1 MIRSAGCV
9 FYCLTFA
16 SLKSPS
22 LSLLPLLPFLHFPY
36 DFLNGRPLDRFFPIF
51 CPWEMHMG
59 GDAFKEVGEMRRIV
73 IHVLGNE
80 DGETRRE
87 DLKVDREIRSLIA
100 VYIGREGIAFRDGDV
115 RFFDTDDRDEV
126 GAHLET
132 GEELRRL
139 PDGIQPGEVVEE
151 AELDDA
157 FIAIL
162 RRDEVAEAAGG
173 VGQHGSDQRGGDLN
187 NSAIFLFNLEVVG
200 SLLVQD
206 LHAFHEVGE
215 RSEEGFF
222 FDGDFADCFRNETG
236 GDNVDEVAL
245 IDLADID
252 LRLDCMFEH
261 TDGSLRGARDVESA
275 GEVIDC
281 TERDKTEGGG
291 TFYGYHAIDD
301 FIDRAITAHADD
313 IASFFCSDAGE
324 VCSIPGFFSQL
335 DGDVVIALCQC
346 RMEERDIAR
355 GSLASGGRIDDD
367 GASGGFCHG
376 YLLKKVWG
384 IRRCHE

>member
-1 MIRSAGCV
+1 
-9 FYCLTFA
+9 
-16 SLKSPS
+16 
-22 LSLLPLLPFLHFPY
+22 
-36 DFLNGRPLDRFFPIF
+36 
-51 CPWEMHMG
+51 MHMG
-59 GDAFKEVGEMRRIV
+59 GDAFEEVGEMRRIV
-73 IHVLGNE
+73 VHVRGNE
-80 DGETRRE
+80 DGETGGE
-87 DLKVDREIRSLIA
+87 DLKVDREIRSPIA

-126 GAHLET
+126 GTHLET
-132 GEELRRL
+132 GEELRCL

-162 RRDEVAEAAGG
+162 RWDEVAEAAGR
-173 VGQHGSDQRGGDLN
+173 VCQHGSDQRGGDLN
-187 NSAIFLFNLEVVG
+187 DSAIFLFDLEVVG

-215 RSEEGFF
+215 RSEEGLF

-236 GDNVDEVAL
+236 GDNVDEVAV

-252 LRLDCMFEH
+252 LRLDCMLKH
-261 TDGSLRGARDVESA
+261 TDGSLRGTRDVKRT

-291 TFYGYHAIDD
+291 TSYGYYAIDD
-301 FIDRAITAHADD
+301 FIDRAITAHTDD
-313 IASFFCSDAGE
+313 VTSFFCGDACKFRGI
-324 VCSIPGFFSQL
+324 SSFFSQL
-335 DGDVVIALCQC
+335 DRDIVIALCQC

-355 GSLASGGRIDDD
+355 GSFASGGRIDDD
-367 GASGGFCHG
+367 GASCGFCHG

-384 IRRCHE
+384 IRRCYE